1 MSLLTWKQSSLQFYH
16 KQQIIKQCKKEN
28 VQSVIFFH
36 ANYCTLIEIEMLIF
50 IKQNISILVWNIF
63 HLNLNHICI
72 KSFLILC
79 NICKKFWV
87 FGEQTQQYKSKKGI
101 WEALWKS
108 GFVAFA
114 VFSTH
119 SIWQGFLFLGTIRKI
134 NNKVGF
140 VCKGQDRYVWVFFT
154 R

>member
-1 MSLLTWKQSSLQFYH
+1 MCNKQ
-16 KQQIIKQCKKEN
+16 
-28 VQSVIFFH
+28 FFSH
-36 ANYCTLIEIEMLIF
+36 ANHCTLIKIEMLIF

-87 FGEQTQQYKSKKGI
+87 FGVQQYKSKKGI
-101 WEALWKS
+101 WEALWRS

-114 VFSTH
+114 VFSTPPH
-119 SIWQGFLFLGTIRKI
+119 LTRFSFSWHKFGRLTIRCAL
-134 NNKVGF
+134 F
-140 VCKGQDRYVWVFFT
+140 VRGSTNISEFFVPDNSFSLVQILGGHIPKCWSG
-154 R
+154 